1 MMTFGCLWVISIS
14 IEALIIGIKLGVTSM
29 ILSFS
34 ITSLVT
40 WASLNSLSRAGLL
53 LGVICKSLL
62 FWNRWTGFLLLLSGP
77 AVSPTQLCFL
87 WPELLLTI
95 CHVKFRLVLV
105 SLEPTF
111 SDSRT
116 IGSDT
121 PIALSRFLM
130 LGPSLLDVRIVPM
143 LSVLSLR
150 F

>member
-1 MMTFGCLWVISIS
+1 MMMTFGYLWVISIS

-40 WASLNSLSRAGLL
+40 WVSLSSLSRAGLL
-53 LGVICKSLL
+53 PGAICKSVL
-62 FWNRWTGFLLLLSGP
+62 FWNRWTGFFHLLSGP
-77 AVSPTQLCFL
+77 AVSPTLLCFL

-95 CHVKFRLVLV
+95 YHVKFRLVLA

-111 SDSRT
+111 SDLRT

-143 LSVLSLR
+143 
-150 F
+150 